1 MSQDA
6 DRVINGSFGELWE
19 DGEWQEN
26 INSLTAEV
34 EISKSGLNLSGTRW
48 QKHKVTGLNGTG
60 TASGYK
66 VTSKMIQK
74 HAWAADDRGAPV
86 KTELISKL
94 ADPEAYGHERVR
106 LKNVKWDSVQ
116 LANWTA
122 GQEVEQETPFTFE
135 GFELLDPIEA
145 E

>member
-1 MSQDA
+1 MGLDA
-6 DRVINGSFGELWE
+6 ERVINGSFGELWE

-26 INSLTAEV
+26 INSLVADV
-34 EISKSGLNLSGTRW
+34 NIQKSALKTSGTRW
-48 QKHKVTGLNGTG
+48 DKHKVIGVDGTG
-60 TASGYK
+60 TASGFK

-74 HAWAADDRGAPV
+74 NSWVMGDRGVPA

-94 ADPEAYGHERVR
+94 DDPEAYGHERIR
-106 LKNVKWDSVQ
+106 LKNVKWDSIN

-122 GQEVEQETPFTFE
+122 GEEVTQETPFTFE

-145 E
+145 

>member
-1 MSQDA
+1 MSLDIE
-6 DRVINGSFGELWE
+6 RVANGSYGELWE
-19 DGEWQEN
+19 DGEWQDN
-26 INSLTAEV
+26 VNSLTADV
-34 EISKSGLNLSGTRW
+34 EISKSALNVSGTRW

-66 VTSKMIQK
+66 VTSKMIQQNL
-74 HAWAADDRGAPV
+74 WAASDRGVPT

-94 ADPEAYGHERVR
+94 ADPEAFGHERIR
-106 LKNVKWDSVQ
+106 LMNVKWDSVQ

-122 GQEVEQETPFTFE
+122 GQEVEEETPFTFE

-145 E
+145 N